1 MIEINLV
8 PDVKQELIKAQR
20 MRTSVITGAVLIGIA
35 SIVAVVILAMYV
47 FGVQALRSSLADS
60 AINTGIKKLKAV
72 DDLSKTLTI
81 QNQLTKITALNGTK
95 NIDSRIFDVLSA
107 VIPPAP
113 DDIKISNLRIDSEDG
128 TISLE
133 AQAQN
138 SYPAVEV
145 FKKTLESAKLR
156 YKDEKN
162 KLQEVD
168 LASNISISDTS
179 YGSDSS
185 GSKVLRFSMSF
196 VYAPELFAPSSK
208 DTTIAI
214 IVNGNVTDSYIGIP
228 KSIFAD
234 RAIDITEVQ

>member
-35 SIVAVVILAMYV
+35 SVAAVVILAMYV
-47 FGVQALRSSLADS
+47 FGVQTLRSNLADS
-60 AINTGIKKLKAV
+60 AISSGIKKLKAV

-81 QNQLTKITALNGTK
+81 QNQLTKITALNSTK

-113 DDIKISNLRIDSEDG
+113 DDIKISSLRIDSEDG

-133 AQAQN
+133 AQASN

-156 YKDEKN
+156 YKDDKN

-168 LASNISISDTS
+168 LATDISISDTS
-179 YGSDSS
+179 YGSDST